1 VISLRVDGSRV
12 SFSDRHGGVSRVP
25 YASANLGD
33 HVGDEP
39 AAVAE
44 NRSLLARAVAA
55 SGPAP
60 LDPAEWVWLRQV
72 HGADVVTVVEAP
84 TTPPAADA
92 AVTTRIGMPLVV
104 LVADC
109 APIALVAPGAVAVVH
124 AGWSGLEQ
132 GVIANAVAEV
142 RRVGGEPVAAILGP
156 CIHPAQ
162 YEFGPDL
169 LARLVASL
177 GPEVAGHTADGRPAL
192 DVPGGV
198 RVALAEVGV
207 DDFHDVDVCTAA
219 SPDYFSARHEGITGR
234 QGVVVVRDA

>member
-1 VISLRVDGSRV
+1 VISLRVGNARL
-12 SFSDRHGGVSRVP
+12 SFSDRHGGVSREP
-25 YASANLGD
+25 YATANLGD
-33 HVGDEP
+33 QVGDEP
-39 AAVAE
+39 TAVAE
-44 NRSLLARAVAA
+44 NRSLLARALAA

-60 LDPAEWVWLRQV
+60 LDPTEWVWLRQV
-72 HGADVVTVVEAP
+72 HGADVVVVAEAP

-109 APIALVAPGAVAVVH
+109 APIALVAPGAVGVVH

-142 RRVGGEPVAAILGP
+142 RRVGGERVAAILGP
-156 CIHPAQ
+156 CIHPAR

-169 LARLVASL
+169 LTRLVARL
-177 GPEVAGHTADGRPAL
+177 GREVAGHTADGRPAL
-192 DVPGGV
+192 DVPAGV
-198 RVALAEVGV
+198 RAALAAVGV

-219 SPDYFSARHEGITGR
+219 SADYFSARHEGTTGR
-234 QGVVVVRDA
+234 QAVVVVRDA